1 LNRQQIKATE
11 KSEKCLKYQRGT
23 LLKIQLSCPHLIIP
37 PLPKQTISFP
47 HSFRFSVSTMDLS
60 LAASPS
66 SFDLLLLNSHKFSLF
81 QFNPDFSLK
90 SKKPPTKSL
99 FWRQNRPFRV
109 RALNDDGFVL
119 EDVPHLTDFLPHL
132 PVINHSVFPSL
143 KLPFLFSILGFFF
156 FFCSRIQILYITAMP
171 TRLSST

>member
-1 LNRQQIKATE
+1 
-11 KSEKCLKYQRGT
+11 
-23 LLKIQLSCPHLIIP
+23 
-37 PLPKQTISFP
+37 
-47 HSFRFSVSTMDLS
+47 MDLS

-81 QFNPDFSLK
+81 QFNRDFSLK

-109 RALNDDGFVL
+109 RALNDDGFIL

-156 FFCSRIQILYITAMP
+156 FFFAVVSKSFTSQPCLRDCQVHEFIIFFF
-171 TRLSST
+171 